1 MASRKPLVI
10 VDGRIRQIAAG
21 DTLDVSVNEVDVISQ
36 VNDNAGAL
44 VIGTPVY
51 TSGSGSV
58 DKAQA
63 DDVATVEVLGLVR
76 DASIAT
82 TVAGNIQTD
91 GVLTATTGQWDAITG
106 QTGGLTVGAV
116 YYLSPTT
123 AGNLTVT
130 APSAVGHFVARI
142 GKAISETE
150 LEITI
155 EQSVEL

>member
-10 VDGRIRQIAAG
+10 VNGRIRQIAAG
-21 DTLDVSVNEVDVISQ
+21 DTLDVSVNEVDSVQQ
-36 VNDNAGAL
+36 VNDNAGAI

-58 DKAQA
+58 DKAKA
-63 DDVATVEVLGLVR
+63 DALATVEVLGLVR
-76 DASIAT
+76 DASIAA
-82 TVAGNIQTD
+82 TVSGNIQTD
-91 GVLTATTGQWDAITG
+91 GVLSATTGQWDAITG

-116 YYLSPTT
+116 YFLSAAS
-123 AGNLTVT
+123 AGQLTVT
-130 APSAVGHFVARI
+130 APSAVGHFVARV